1 MTKGY
6 WIITFRSV
14 NDPTRLAAYVELAAP
29 VLAAAGAKF
38 IVRGMPVKVYEAGVQ
53 ERTVAIEFE
62 TVAKAVGVYGERR
75 IPTSHRSAR
84 ARGGAGR
91 AYPCRLRVADSS

>member
-62 TVAKAVGVYGERR
+62 TVAKAVGVYESAEYQRAIEALGHGAERDVR
-75 IPTSHRSAR
+75 IL
-84 ARGGAGR
+84 AGFE
-91 AYPCRLRVADSS
+91 

>member
-53 ERTVAIEFE
+53 ERTVAIEF
-62 TVAKAVGVYGERR
+62 K
-75 IPTSHRSAR
+75 RSQKRSTFTR
-84 ARGGAGR
+84 APNTNEPSKRSGTGR
-91 AYPCRLRVADSS
+91 SGTCVPCRLRVADSS